1 MHAKAVY
8 LKPKLVLLLMRGLCG
23 VCYVY
28 IYNLTSNLTTHLT
41 LSLIIAMLSMPL
53 YNTPKVFEGWDNH
66 WRTETRDLNKLTAPI

>member
-1 MHAKAVY
+1 MYAKAVY

-53 YNTPKVFEGWDNH
+53 YNTLKFLKAGIIIGEQKP
-66 WRTETRDLNKLTAPI
+66 ET